1 MPRVAAL
8 MLGAGFA
15 RRYGSDKRQV
25 RLADGQS
32 VLSRALDNA
41 LAAFG
46 AVTLVLRRDDDPQA
60 LALPNTVEVLF
71 NPQSE
76 QGMASSLVMG
86 IEHLRDGDADVIA
99 VLLADMPCIQ
109 PATLQQLA
117 QHCGPQD
124 IVLPS
129 WQGQRGH
136 PVLFGRRFWPQ
147 LLTLTGDLGGREV
160 VRANADCVKVLA
172 VEDAGVCLDLDQVA
186 DLAALNSLV

>member
-46 AVTLVLRRDDDPQA
+46 AVTLVLRSDDDPQA

-160 VRANADCVKVLA
+160 VRANANCVKVLA
-172 VEDAGVCLDLDQVA
+172 VEDAGVCLDLDQAA
-186 DLAALNSLV
+186 DLATLNALV

>member
-1 MPRVAAL
+1 

-25 RLADGQS
+25 QLANGQT
-32 VLSRALDNA
+32 VLNRALDNA

-46 AVTLVLRRDDDPQA
+46 AVTLVLRGDDDPQA
-60 LALPNTVEVLF
+60 LALPEAVEVLF
-71 NPQSE
+71 NPRSA
-76 QGMASSLVMG
+76 QGMASSLALG
-86 IEHLRDGDADVIA
+86 IEHLRHGNADAIA

-109 PATLQQLA
+109 PTTLQALT
-117 QHCGPQD
+117 QHSGSET

-147 LLTLTGDLGGREV
+147 LLTLSGDRGGREI
-160 VRANADCVKVLA
+160 VRAHADCVKVLA
-172 VEDAGVCLDLDQVA
+172 VEDAGVCLDLDQAA
-186 DLAALNSLV
+186 DLATLNPLV